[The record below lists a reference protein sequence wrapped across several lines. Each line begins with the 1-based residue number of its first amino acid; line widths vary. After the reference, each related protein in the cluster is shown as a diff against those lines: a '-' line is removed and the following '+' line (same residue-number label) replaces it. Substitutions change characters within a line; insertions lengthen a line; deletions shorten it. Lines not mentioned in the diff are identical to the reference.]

1 MTPTVV
7 GTGVSVSGAPVDGT
21 YLVNYQYSQDTP
33 KARVRKYLGG
43 PAQDLYADLSATV
56 GTSQL
61 LSSDKFAG
69 DVSLIVTPQ
78 YDQDAFPSNIPQISA
93 VMRGAKVLDPRTG
106 TTAWTENP
114 ALIARDWALYA
125 YGGGAE
131 ADEFVDTA
139 FTAAA
144 NACDVSTSFVTDAGT
159 EVRPLYQCGIVC
171 PLDADPSVTLGEIVE
186 AMAGQCGWIG
196 GRLTL
201 CAGVYRAPVAAITAD
216 WISDKSAIELVVQA
230 PTSDR
235 STSCGRPCRRRPGLR
250 AGAGGGGA
258 VHRRHRRG
266 RARTSARGGAER
278 RHPGRARPARLRRG
292 DDARLARR

>member
-1 MTPTVV
+1 
-7 GTGVSVSGAPVDGT
+7 
-21 YLVNYQYSQDTP
+21 
-33 KARVRKYLGG
+33 
-43 PAQDLYADLSATV
+43 
-56 GTSQL
+56 
-61 LSSDKFAG
+61 
-69 DVSLIVTPQ
+69 
-78 YDQDAFPSNIPQISA
+78 
-93 VMRGAKVLDPRTG
+93 MRGAKVLDPRTG

-131 ADEFVDTA
+131 ADELVDTA

-201 CAGVYRAPVAAITAD
+201 VRASTAHR
-216 WISDKSAIELVVQA
+216 WPRSRRTGS
-230 PTSDR
+230 PTSR
-235 STSCGRPCRRRPGLR
+235 RSSWWHRRRPPTGSTSCGRPLPTPPRPTCRRRRRRCSTPPPSPR
-250 AGAGGGGA
+250 TGANF
-258 VHRRHRRG
+258 
-266 RARTSARGGAER
+266 RARWS
-278 RHPGRARPARLRRG
+278 
-292 DDARLARR
+292 